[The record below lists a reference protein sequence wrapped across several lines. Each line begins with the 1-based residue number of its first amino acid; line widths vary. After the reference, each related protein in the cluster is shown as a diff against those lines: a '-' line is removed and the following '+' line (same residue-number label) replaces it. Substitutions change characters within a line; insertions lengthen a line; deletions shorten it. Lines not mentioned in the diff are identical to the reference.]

1 MYSGHTVYHLST
13 HTGVAVQ
20 KQITFIKIKS
30 VMFNVLTY
38 FSLHCMNVVVIAI
51 MLFNLLI
58 ISIIQLRLGLVL
70 IISSLLLSPFPFSYV
85 ILNNVYYEATKF
97 YEIFCLALNITNKT
111 IITNNYFQNF

>member
-30 VMFNVLTY
+30 VMFNVLTN
-38 FSLHCMNVVVIAI
+38 FSLHRMNVVVIAI

-70 IISSLLLSPFPFSYV
+70 IISSLLLSLFPFSS
-85 ILNNVYYEATKF
+85 LSHT
-97 YEIFCLALNITNKT
+97 NIMNSEK
-111 IITNNYFQNF
+111 ICYSK